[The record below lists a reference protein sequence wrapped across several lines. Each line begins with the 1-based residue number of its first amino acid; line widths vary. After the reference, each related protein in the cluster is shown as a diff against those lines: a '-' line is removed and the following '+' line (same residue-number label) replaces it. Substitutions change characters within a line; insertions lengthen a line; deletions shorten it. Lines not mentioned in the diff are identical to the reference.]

1 MQESELEYSNLSD
14 LLSPYRKKERSV
26 SRSFLNWFLENIFG
40 IDDTSAD
47 DAICDGT
54 QDKGIDAIYVDEL
67 NEEII
72 VFQSKTV
79 ESANKT
85 IGDTSLKEFAG
96 TLNQLSTIEN
106 IELIEKGNAN
116 EILKKL
122 VVDLKLK
129 NKVTNGFIVKGIF
142 ITNASADQNAAE
154 YLASNESIKLF
165 DKKKIVEVH
174 IDFEKQGGVNDE
186 FVFDC
191 SHVTPLNFSTLDNIA
206 EVWVFTAFA
215 SDLVKMSG
223 IEDASLFQQNVRLA
237 LGSTKVNKAIRKS
250 ILDPNEHVKFQLYH
264 NGITIICDSAK
275 HENEKIIIDNYVV
288 VNGAQ
293 SITTL
298 YNQRKNITE
307 NLKILTKIIK
317 LNTNDVTLVKKITTN
332 SNNQNAIKPRDL
344 QSNQT
349 IQQRLKKE
357 FESIDGYEFAV
368 KRGEI
373 LDEGKVI
380 SNEDA
385 GRMLLTFDLNEPWNS
400 HQKSQIFDEYYSK
413 IFGRPEVNAQ
423 RIILVYEILS
433 VVEEQLDQIDHKQ
446 YAYYSATKYFLL
458 YVISKI
464 MQKDELG
471 KAVYTNKLKIVLNS
485 KDLNEFKRIITDI
498 LRNNIIVDLNYF
510 LEDEKNSTFD
520 YKKVSKNTT
529 ELQSLCMELL
539 KDYEKELKRAKAK
552 SISEQW
558 KAFKEQELAKNSDV
572 Y

>member
-1 MQESELEYSNLSD
+1 MQESELDYSNLSS
-14 LLSPYRKKERSV
+14 LLSPYRKKERTV

-40 IDDTSAD
+40 MDDTSAD
-47 DAICDGT
+47 DAICDGN

-96 TLNQLSTIEN
+96 TLNQLSTIEK

-116 EILKKL
+116 ETLKKL
-122 VVDLKLK
+122 VADLKLK
-129 NKVTNGFIVKGIF
+129 TKVENGFIVKGVF
-142 ITNASADQNAAE
+142 ITNASADQNAKE
-154 YLASNESIKLF
+154 YLASNESIKLY

-186 FVFDC
+186 FIFDC
-191 SHVTPLNFSTLDNIA
+191 SHVNPLNFSTLDNIA

-215 SDLVKMSG
+215 DDLVKMSG

-237 LGSTKVNKAIRKS
+237 LGSTKVNKAIKKS

-275 HENEKIIIDNYVV
+275 HENDKIIINNYVV

-293 SITTL
+293 SISTL
-298 YNQRKNITE
+298 YNQRKSITRD
-307 NLKILTKIIK
+307 LKILTKIIK
-317 LNTNDVTLVKKITTN
+317 LNTNDVSLVKKITTN

-357 FESIDGYEFAV
+357 FESINGYEFAV

-413 IFGRPEVNAQ
+413 IFGRPEVNAK

-433 VVEEQLDQIDHKQ
+433 VVEDQLDQITHKQ

-458 YVISKI
+458 YIISKI
-464 MQKDELG
+464 MQEDKVGKDIY
-471 KAVYTNKLKIVLNS
+471 KNKLDIVTNS
-485 KDLNEFKRIITDI
+485 KDLSEFKRIIADI
-498 LRNNIIVDLNYF
+498 LKNNIIVDLNYF
-510 LEDEKNSTFD
+510 LKDEKNAAFD

-529 ELQSLCMELL
+529 ELQSLSMELL
-539 KDYEKELKRAKAK
+539 KDYEKDLKRAKAK

-558 KAFKEQELAKNSDV
+558 KAFKGENT
-572 Y
+572 

>member
-1 MQESELEYSNLSD
+1 MKESELEYSNSSS

-47 DAICDGT
+47 DAICDGG

-72 VFQSKTV
+72 IFQSKTV
-79 ESANKT
+79 ESATKT

-96 TLNQLSTIEN
+96 TLSQLSTIEN
-106 IELIEKGNAN
+106 IALIEKGNAN
-116 EILKKL
+116 ETLKKL
-122 VVDLKLK
+122 VVELKLK
-129 NKVTNGFIVKGIF
+129 EKVENGFIVKGIF
-142 ITNASADQNAAE
+142 ITNALADQNATE
-154 YLASNESIKLF
+154 YLTANENIKLF

-206 EVWVFTAFA
+206 EVWVFTALA

-237 LGSTKVNKAIRKS
+237 LGSTKVNKAIKKS
-250 ILDPNEHVKFQLYH
+250 ILDPNEHIKFPLYH
-264 NGITIICDSAK
+264 NGITIICGSAK
-275 HENEKIIIDNYVV
+275 YEKDTITVNSYVV

-293 SITTL
+293 SISTL
-298 YNQRKNITE
+298 YNQRKNITD
-307 NLKILTKIIK
+307 NLKILTKIIR
-317 LNTNDVTLVKKITTN
+317 LNTSDVGLVKKITTN

-344 QSNQT
+344 QSNQN

-368 KRGEI
+368 KRGEV
-373 LDEGKVI
+373 LDDGKVI

-385 GRMLLTFDLNEPWNS
+385 GRMLLAFDLNEPWNS
-400 HQKSQIFDEYYSK
+400 HQKAQIFDEYYSK
-413 IFGRPEVNAQ
+413 IFARPEVNAQ

-433 VVEEQLDQIDHKQ
+433 VVEEQLDQIEHKQ

-458 YVISKI
+458 HTISKI
-464 MQKDELG
+464 MQEDNVG
-471 KAVYTNKLKIVLNS
+471 KSIFTNKLDIVS
-485 KDLNEFKRIITDI
+485 HPKDLSEFKRIIVD
-498 LRNNIIVDLNYF
+498 LLGNNIIVDLNYF
-510 LEDEKNSTFD
+510 LKREENAAFD
-520 YKKVSKNTT
+520 YKKVSKNTND
-529 ELQSLCMELL
+529 LQSLCAELL
-539 KDYEKELKRAKAK
+539 KDYEKDLKRAKTK

-558 KAFKEQELAKNSDV
+558 KIFKGQK
-572 Y
+572 

>member
-1 MQESELEYSNLSD
+1 MQESELDYSNLSSI
-14 LLSPYRKKERSV
+14 LSPYRKKERTV

-40 IDDTSAD
+40 MDDTSAD
-47 DAICDGT
+47 DAICDGS

-96 TLNQLSTIEN
+96 TLNQLSTMEK

-116 EILKKL
+116 ETLKKL
-122 VVDLKLK
+122 VADLKLK
-129 NKVTNGFIVKGIF
+129 TKVENGFIVKGVF
-142 ITNASADQNAAE
+142 ITNALADQNAEE
-154 YLASNESIKLF
+154 YLASNESIKLY

-191 SHVTPLNFSTLDNIA
+191 SHVNPLNFSTLDNIA

-215 SDLVKMSG
+215 DDLVKMSG

-237 LGSTKVNKAIRKS
+237 LGSTKVNKAIKKS
-250 ILDPNEHVKFQLYH
+250 ILDPTEHVKFQLYH

-275 HENEKIIIDNYVV
+275 HENDKIVINNYVV

-293 SITTL
+293 SISTL
-298 YNQRKNITE
+298 YNQRKSISRD
-307 NLKILTKIIK
+307 LKILTKIIK
-317 LNTNDVTLVKKITTN
+317 LNTNDVSLVKKITTN

-357 FESIDGYEFAV
+357 FESINGYEFAV

-413 IFGRPEVNAQ
+413 IFGRPEVNAK

-433 VVEEQLDQIDHKQ
+433 VVEDQLDQITHKQ

-458 YVISKI
+458 YIISKI
-464 MQKDELG
+464 MQEDEVGKDIY
-471 KAVYTNKLKIVLNS
+471 KNKLDIVS
-485 KDLNEFKRIITDI
+485 DAKDLSEVKRIITDI
-498 LRNNIIVDLNYF
+498 LKNNIIVDLNYF
-510 LEDEKNSTFD
+510 LKDEKNASFD

-529 ELQSLCMELL
+529 ELQSLATELL
-539 KDYEKELKRAKAK
+539 KDYEKDLRRAKAQ

-558 KAFKEQELAKNSDV
+558 KAFKDGKT
-572 Y
+572 

>member
-1 MQESELEYSNLSD
+1 MKESELEYSNSSS

-47 DAICDGT
+47 DAICDGG

-72 VFQSKTV
+72 IFQSKTV
-79 ESANKT
+79 ESATKT

-96 TLNQLSTIEN
+96 TLSQLSTIEN
-106 IELIEKGNAN
+106 IALIEKGNAN
-116 EILKKL
+116 ETLKKL
-122 VVDLKLK
+122 VVELKLK
-129 NKVTNGFIVKGIF
+129 EKVENGFIVKGIF
-142 ITNASADQNAAE
+142 ITNALADQNATE
-154 YLASNESIKLF
+154 YLTANENIKLF

-206 EVWVFTAFA
+206 EVWVFTALA

-237 LGSTKVNKAIRKS
+237 LGSTKVNKAIKKS
-250 ILDPNEHVKFQLYH
+250 ILDPNEHIKFPLYH
-264 NGITIICDSAK
+264 NGITIICGSAK
-275 HENEKIIIDNYVV
+275 YEKDTIIVNSYVV

-293 SITTL
+293 SISTL
-298 YNQRKNITE
+298 YNQRKNITD
-307 NLKILTKIIK
+307 NLKILTKIIR
-317 LNTNDVTLVKKITTN
+317 LNTSDVGLVKKITTN

-344 QSNQT
+344 QSNQN

-368 KRGEI
+368 KRGEV
-373 LDEGKVI
+373 LDDGKVI

-385 GRMLLTFDLNEPWNS
+385 GRMLLAFDLNEPWNS
-400 HQKSQIFDEYYSK
+400 HQKAQIFDEYYSK
-413 IFGRPEVNAQ
+413 IFARPEVNAQ

-433 VVEEQLDQIDHKQ
+433 VVEEQLDQIEHKQ

-458 YVISKI
+458 HTISKI
-464 MQKDELG
+464 MQEDNVG
-471 KAVYTNKLKIVLNS
+471 KSIFTNKLDIVS
-485 KDLNEFKRIITDI
+485 HPKDLSEFKRIIVD
-498 LRNNIIVDLNYF
+498 LLGNNIIVDLNYF
-510 LEDEKNSTFD
+510 LKREENAAFD
-520 YKKVSKNTT
+520 YKKVSKNTND
-529 ELQSLCMELL
+529 LQSLCAELL
-539 KDYEKELKRAKAK
+539 KDYEKDLKRAKTK

-558 KAFKEQELAKNSDV
+558 KIFKGQK
-572 Y
+572 

>member
-1 MQESELEYSNLSD
+1 MKESELEYSNLSS

-47 DAICDGT
+47 DAICDGG

-72 VFQSKTV
+72 IFQSKTV
-79 ESANKT
+79 ESATKT

-96 TLNQLSTIEN
+96 TLSQLSTIEN
-106 IELIEKGNAN
+106 IALIEKGNAN
-116 EILKKL
+116 ETLKKL
-122 VVDLKLK
+122 VVELKLK
-129 NKVTNGFIVKGIF
+129 EKVENGFIVKGIF
-142 ITNASADQNAAE
+142 ITNALADQNATE
-154 YLASNESIKLF
+154 YLTANENIKLF

-206 EVWVFTAFA
+206 EVWVFTALA

-237 LGSTKVNKAIRKS
+237 LGSTKVNKAIKKS
-250 ILDPNEHVKFQLYH
+250 ILDPNEHIKFPLYH
-264 NGITIICDSAK
+264 NGITIICGSAK
-275 HENEKIIIDNYVV
+275 YEKDTITVNSYVV

-293 SITTL
+293 SISTL
-298 YNQRKNITE
+298 YNQRKNITD
-307 NLKILTKIIK
+307 NLKILTKIIR
-317 LNTNDVTLVKKITTN
+317 LNTSDVGLVKKITTN

-344 QSNQT
+344 QSNQN

-368 KRGEI
+368 KRGEV
-373 LDEGKVI
+373 LDDGKVI

-385 GRMLLTFDLNEPWNS
+385 GRMLLAFDLNEPWNS
-400 HQKSQIFDEYYSK
+400 HQKAQIFDEYYSK
-413 IFGRPEVNAQ
+413 IFARPEVNAQ

-433 VVEEQLDQIDHKQ
+433 VVEEQLDQIEHKQ

-458 YVISKI
+458 HTISKI
-464 MQKDELG
+464 MQEDNVG
-471 KAVYTNKLKIVLNS
+471 KSIFTNKLDIVS
-485 KDLNEFKRIITDI
+485 HPKDLSEFKRIIVD
-498 LRNNIIVDLNYF
+498 LLGNNIIVDLNYF
-510 LEDEKNSTFD
+510 LKREENAAFD
-520 YKKVSKNTT
+520 YKKVSKNTND
-529 ELQSLCMELL
+529 LQSLCAELL
-539 KDYEKELKRAKAK
+539 KDYEKDLKRAKTK

-558 KAFKEQELAKNSDV
+558 KILKGQK
-572 Y
+572 

>member
-1 MQESELEYSNLSD
+1 MQESDLDYSSLSS
-14 LLSPYRKKERSV
+14 LLSPYRKKERTV

-40 IDDTSAD
+40 MDDTSAD
-47 DAICDGT
+47 DAICDGG

-79 ESANKT
+79 ESPNKT

-96 TLNQLSTIEN
+96 TLSQLSTIEK

-116 EILKKL
+116 ETLKKL
-122 VVDLKLK
+122 VADLKLK
-129 NKVTNGFIVKGIF
+129 TKVENGFIVKCVF
-142 ITNASADQNAAE
+142 ITNASADQNANE
-154 YLASNESIKLF
+154 YLASNESIKLY

-215 SDLVKMSG
+215 DDLVKMSG

-237 LGSTKVNKAIRKS
+237 LGSTKVNKAIKKS
-250 ILDPNEHVKFQLYH
+250 ILDPTEHIRFQLYH
-264 NGITIICDSAK
+264 NGITIICDSAD
-275 HENEKIIIDNYVV
+275 HNNDKIIINNYVV

-293 SITTL
+293 SISTL
-298 YNQRKNITE
+298 YNQRKSITRD
-307 NLKILTKIIK
+307 LKILTKIIK
-317 LNTNDVTLVKKITTN
+317 LNTNDVSLVKKITTN

-357 FESIDGYEFAV
+357 FESINGYEFAV

-413 IFGRPEVNAQ
+413 IFGRPEVNAK

-433 VVEEQLDQIDHKQ
+433 VIEGQLDQITHKQ

-458 YVISKI
+458 YIISKI
-464 MQKDELG
+464 MQEDEVG
-471 KAVYTNKLKIVLNS
+471 KNIYKNKLDIVSDS
-485 KDLNEFKRIITDI
+485 KALNEFKRMIADI
-498 LRNNIIVDLNYF
+498 LKNNIIVDLNYF
-510 LEDEKNSTFD
+510 LKDEKNTAFD

-529 ELQSLCMELL
+529 ELQNLSMELL
-539 KDYEKELKRAKAK
+539 KDYEKDLKREKAK

-558 KAFKEQELAKNSDV
+558 KAFKSGNI
-572 Y
+572 

>member
-1 MQESELEYSNLSD
+1 MKESELEYSNLSS

-47 DAICDGT
+47 DAICDGG

-72 VFQSKTV
+72 IFQSKTV
-79 ESANKT
+79 ESATKT

-96 TLNQLSTIEN
+96 TLSQLSTIEN
-106 IELIEKGNAN
+106 IALIEKGNAN
-116 EILKKL
+116 ETLKKL
-122 VVDLKLK
+122 VVELKLK
-129 NKVTNGFIVKGIF
+129 EKVENGFIVKGIF
-142 ITNASADQNAAE
+142 ITNALADQNATE
-154 YLASNESIKLF
+154 YLTANENIKLF

-206 EVWVFTAFA
+206 EVWVFTALA

-237 LGSTKVNKAIRKS
+237 LGSTKVNKAIKKS
-250 ILDPNEHVKFQLYH
+250 ILDPNEHIKFPLYH
-264 NGITIICDSAK
+264 NGITIICGSAK
-275 HENEKIIIDNYVV
+275 YEKDTIIVNSYVV

-293 SITTL
+293 SISTL
-298 YNQRKNITE
+298 YNQRKNITD
-307 NLKILTKIIK
+307 NLKILTKIIR
-317 LNTNDVTLVKKITTN
+317 LNTSDVGLVKKITTN

-344 QSNQT
+344 QSNQN

-368 KRGEI
+368 KRGEV
-373 LDEGKVI
+373 LDDGKVI

-385 GRMLLTFDLNEPWNS
+385 GRMLLAFDLNEPWNS
-400 HQKSQIFDEYYSK
+400 HQKAQIFDEYYSK
-413 IFGRPEVNAQ
+413 IFARPEVNAQ

-433 VVEEQLDQIDHKQ
+433 VVEEQLDQIEHKQ

-458 YVISKI
+458 HTISKI
-464 MQKDELG
+464 MQEDNVG
-471 KAVYTNKLKIVLNS
+471 KSIFTNKLDIVS
-485 KDLNEFKRIITDI
+485 HPKDLSEFKRIIVD
-498 LRNNIIVDLNYF
+498 LLGNNIIVDLNYF
-510 LEDEKNSTFD
+510 LKREENAAFD
-520 YKKVSKNTT
+520 YKKVSKNTND
-529 ELQSLCMELL
+529 LQSLCAELL
-539 KDYEKELKRAKAK
+539 KDYEKGLKRAKTK

-558 KAFKEQELAKNSDV
+558 KIFKGQK
-572 Y
+572 